1 MVKISEWLMAYKKI
15 LVALSCT
22 GNEIALIDE
31 AVRLANT
38 LNAELHALHV
48 NDPHAGEMSMMME
61 SAGHKFNE
69 EEIKKMF
76 REAGHEEIATGM
88 DVKIR
93 VNTSVLKEV
102 TSCAKDID
110 LLILGHK
117 KLSGGTE
124 YISDTIDER
133 IVNRVDCPVLIVQK
147 S

>member
-1 MVKISEWLMAYKKI
+1 MAYKKI

-38 LNAELHALHV
+38 LNAELHVLHV

-102 TSCAKDID
+102 TNCAKDMD

-133 IVNRVDCPVLIVQK
+133 IVNHVNCPVLIVQK

>member
-1 MVKISEWLMAYKKI
+1 MAYKKI

-22 GNEIALIDE
+22 GNEIAVIDE
-31 AVRLANT
+31 AVRLTNT
-38 LNAELHALHV
+38 LNAELHVLHV

-61 SAGHKFNE
+61 SAGHKYTE

-76 REAGHEEIATGM
+76 REAGHDEIASGM

-102 TSCAKDID
+102 TDCAKDMD
-110 LLILGHK
+110 LLIMGHAK
-117 KLSGGTE
+117 VRGLTE
-124 YISDTIDER
+124 RITDTIDER
-133 IVNRVDCPVLIVQK
+133 IVNHIDCPVLIVPK